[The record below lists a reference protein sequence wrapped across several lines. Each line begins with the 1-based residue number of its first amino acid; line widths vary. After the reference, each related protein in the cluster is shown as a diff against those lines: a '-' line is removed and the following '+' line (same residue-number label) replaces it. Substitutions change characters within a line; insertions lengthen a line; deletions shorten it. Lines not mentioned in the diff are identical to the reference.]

1 MLPNSLRSS
10 PRSSPLRS
18 PPPALRRDAL
28 RALAAAGLT
37 PEDLVYADDVAAP
50 MATLAAAGR
59 ARVFLTDHNVLAG
72 HQAGFAAAVEGIVD
86 HHKDEGAYVDTLAY
100 KNVDGYG
107 SACTQ
112 VGEIL
117 RDAGGGDPVV
127 AAIAE
132 DPVVSCMGG
141 GGE

>member
-1 MLPNSLRSS
+1 M
-10 PRSSPLRS
+10 
-18 PPPALRRDAL
+18 
-28 RALAAAGLT
+28 AA
-37 PEDLVYADDVAAP
+37 
-50 MATLAAAGR
+50 LAAAGR

-86 HHKDEGAYVDTLAY
+86 HHKDEGAYDDTLAY

-141 GGE
+141 GGGGEGKRARGGRRGRARDERQRAYLADDRHTTNRGRPETDRQCVRTPPKA